1 MSNNTRYPLLDSL
14 RGLAILAMMAY
25 HFGFDLNMQGYIVQD
40 LNNSITWQIAR
51 SLILG
56 AFLLLAGFSMAL
68 AKHQAVKHRL
78 MRLLRI
84 AVCALLVSVVS
95 YLMFA
100 ESWIFFGVLHFMV
113 VASLICWCLMPYKKF
128 LFPLAIFLLG
138 IGLFY
143 QLPIFDQPLLQ
154 WVGMVTHKPITEDYV
169 PMAPWLG
176 VMMTGVSVGQWA
188 SLRAHLWPLACTP
201 TSALKPVQWLGRH
214 SLAAY
219 MLHQPILLGAL
230 GFYGVIYE

>member
-1 MSNNTRYPLLDSL
+1 MSNNTRYPMIDCL

-56 AFLLLAGFSMAL
+56 TFLLLAGFSMAL

-84 AVCALLVSVVS
+84 AGCALLVSVVS
-95 YLMFA
+95 YVMFP

-113 VASLICWCLMPYKKF
+113 VASLICWCLMPYKKL

-143 QLPIFDQPLLQ
+143 QSSIFDQPLLQ
-154 WVGMVTHKPITEDYV
+154 WVGMMTHKPVTEDYV

-176 VMMTGVSVGQWA
+176 MMMIGITVGQWA
-188 SLRAHLWPLACTP
+188 LSRAHLWPLASTP
-201 TSALKPVQWLGRH
+201 TNALKPVQWLGRH

-230 GFYGVIYE
+230 GLYGVIYK